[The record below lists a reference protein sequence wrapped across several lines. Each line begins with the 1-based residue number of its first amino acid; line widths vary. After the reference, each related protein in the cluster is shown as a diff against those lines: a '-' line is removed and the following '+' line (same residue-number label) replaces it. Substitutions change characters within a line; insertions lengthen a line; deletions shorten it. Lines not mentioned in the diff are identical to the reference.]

1 MSLNSS
7 FSDEPPKCFS
17 FDYSY
22 WSHDGYKETEDKILV
37 PKEDSHYAGQQ
48 TVFNDLGKGLLNNAI
63 EGYNCSLFA
72 YGQTGSGKSYSMIG
86 YGPNKGIVPIACDE
100 LFKRVNN
107 NEDPNLSYEV
117 SFSMMEIYNEQVRD
131 LLTKE
136 NPKGGLQVRQNPK
149 MGMFFVEGLQMI
161 PVGSYNDI
169 QRRME
174 QGTANRTVA
183 STNMNATSSRAHTVV
198 TIVFD
203 QILKSSQQ
211 KTRKSSVINLVDL
224 AGSERVDSTGATG
237 DRLREGANINKSLS
251 ALGNVISALADLA
264 SGKKKVLVPYRDSVL
279 TKLLKN
285 ALGGNSRTVMIAALS
300 PADINYE
307 ETLSTLRYAD
317 RAKKIKNNAVINE
330 NPMDKLLRELR
341 EENDRLRKN
350 MESRT
355 LGTPESFEDAEQ
367 LKQEL
372 ENMRAQ
378 LFANQKLLSEST
390 KTWEEKLAA
399 ARSMDNES
407 IHGDLQRQSTQPHLI
422 NLNEDPMLSRVVF
435 HYIDEGKTTIGSKLA
450 KPLPKICLNGL
461 SIQKEHAAITYTDQE
476 VSIEPTSN
484 NANTKVNGLPL
495 TQQKVLNHM
504 DRILFGSNHLYL
516 FINPF
521 ATDVDPNLPKD
532 VTWEFAQKE
541 IAKAS
546 GYSAAMLNGLTK
558 EQQITQ
564 EKVLEILPMVS
575 EVNAVSDELNKHKSF
590 EVVLMPSLA
599 ICGRVDDQ
607 KSVNV
612 MVKMKDLLNENTWL
626 WERGRFM
633 NRRYLIQ
640 ELYQK
645 YQDGEDVS
653 QISKEDDPFWEAPE
667 DTLVGTANV
676 FLQSLSYCLEFE
688 DRIIVADYKGTEEGF
703 ITVNVAPCSV
713 SGNTTGEDT
722 FVEDPKELLEHAFHF
737 KVMIKD
743 ATVYK
748 DRFCK
753 GLRIRYRTGANTTFV
768 ETDVITGTLNPVFN
782 HSKIFSFHPLTEEH
796 LNLFQTGCI
805 TFWLFARQNDK
816 INDSNNLNM
825 TTRELRQKDKV
836 KGTVKH
842 PGNINGESC
851 VDNYNH
857 LKTELILLQKRN
869 ERLTQKERR
878 IQQLCVEW
886 SQRPEDEQQYEPFW
900 RAISAVAKSTGTKF
914 RTNVRRTSKGGGSS
928 STVDDQG
935 ETISLY
941 IFGEDEQALAAEA
954 KESGGIIDY
963 SKVVNQHCT
972 DNLKQKINLTE
983 EFLKHC
989 SEDRA
994 TPRDTVPTGNQEKIR
1009 NSITCAVS

>member
-1 MSLNSS
+1 MGSVVISVVLNYSEIVTSNKISQASLILCEIDRQAKLIIKMQDKTTMISNPDNSH
-7 FSDEPPKCFS
+7 EPPKCFS

-37 PKEDSHYAGQQ
+37 PKQDSHYAGQQ

-174 QGTANRTVA
+174 QG
-183 STNMNATSSRAHTVV
+183 
-198 TIVFD
+198 
-203 QILKSSQQ
+203 
-211 KTRKSSVINLVDL
+211 
-224 AGSERVDSTGATG
+224 SERVDSTGATG

-341 EENDRLRKN
+341 
-350 MESRT
+350 
-355 LGTPESFEDAEQ
+355 
-367 LKQEL
+367 
-372 ENMRAQ
+372 
-378 LFANQKLLSEST
+378 
-390 KTWEEKLAA
+390 LAA

-407 IHGDLQRQSTQPHLI
+407 IHGDLQQ
-422 NLNEDPMLSRVVF
+422 
-435 HYIDEGKTTIGSKLA
+435 
-450 KPLPKICLNGL
+450 
-461 SIQKEHAAITYTDQE
+461 
-476 VSIEPTSN
+476 
-484 NANTKVNGLPL
+484 
-495 TQQKVLNHM
+495 
-504 DRILFGSNHLYL
+504 
-516 FINPF
+516 
-521 ATDVDPNLPKD
+521 
-532 VTWEFAQKE
+532 
-541 IAKAS
+541 
-546 GYSAAMLNGLTK
+546 
-558 EQQITQ
+558 QQITQ

-816 INDSNNLNM
+816 INDSNNLKM
-825 TTRELRQKDKV
+825 TTR
-836 KGTVKH
+836 
-842 PGNINGESC
+842 
-851 VDNYNH
+851 
-857 LKTELILLQKRN
+857 
-869 ERLTQKERR
+869 
-878 IQQLCVEW
+878 
-886 SQRPEDEQQYEPFW
+886 
-900 RAISAVAKSTGTKF
+900 
-914 RTNVRRTSKGGGSS
+914 GGGSS
-928 STVDDQG
+928 SPVDDQG

-989 SEDRA
+989 SEDRS

-1009 NSITCAVS
+1009 NMVFFFSLSLSLFRSSFAGLQTPDFPFFFFLLLFLLLIWHLLFVRLYRQTYYCVNVKDSSTITPQPEEIHFITEVVYSVQRREGGGISLKGESEEGRIAHDHMTKVGFSDWSIGNLVG